1 MFHLALFNWL
11 LLFKNEENVTKK
23 KNRQSFNNQ
32 FYKIQI
38 NQGKNYFSKNRVNIR
53 HVKYLGRKKNHVREM
68 WSFLAVNK

>member
-11 LLFKNEENVTKK
+11 LLLKNEENVTKK
-23 KNRQSFNNQ
+23 KSTIIQYTQ

-53 HVKYLGRKKNHVREM
+53 HVKYFWDIKKIT
-68 WSFLAVNK
+68 